1 MDGRTELDLKFQHHI
16 DEKLAIMPAFVDD
29 YYHSI
34 KDKSIKTINS
44 YLAKDIKFFEFV
56 QSNYGIDVNDPY
68 EFVKIKA
75 SAIERFMNEAE
86 GETSNKL
93 TYLYAIKDLFRF
105 LLKDEYIEKNP
116 CDRITA
122 PKNKKEVQRTELN
135 EFDIHQIRQNIKDCK
150 VSTNVMEQHK
160 MYTRN
165 ILLFDMFI
173 TTGLRKSSIIA
184 LNYNDIDFVNSQI
197 RIVEKGNKVRYLPVN
212 EQIIEE
218 IYDYEELRNEILI
231 DTNSNT
237 DALFVSRLG
246 KRMAVGTIDKFV
258 YGVTGSI
265 HKKMSP
271 HKLRA
276 TCATLL
282 IKKTG
287 NIYLVADRLGHA
299 NVETTKRYAHLDD
312 EMREEAIKAM
322 DDIIF

>member
-1 MDGRTELDLKFQHHI
+1 MDGRTELDMKYQHHI
-16 DEKLAIMPAFVDD
+16 DDKLALMPAFIDD

-44 YLAKDIKFFEFV
+44 YLAKDIKFFEFI
-56 QSNYGIDVNDPY
+56 QNQYDIDINDPY
-68 EFVKIKA
+68 EFSKIKA

-93 TYLYAIKDLFRF
+93 IYLYAVKDLFKF

-122 PKNKKEVQRTELN
+122 PKNKKEIKRTELS
-135 EFDIHQIRQNIKDCK
+135 ELDIYQIRQNIKNCK
-150 VSTNVMEQHK
+150 ISTNEMEQQK
-160 MYTRN
+160 MYARN

-173 TTGLRKSSIIA
+173 TTGLRKSSIMA
-184 LNYNDIDFVNSQI
+184 LNYDDVDFDNEQI
-197 RIVEKGNKVRYLPVN
+197 RIIEKGNKIRYLQIN
-212 EQIIEE
+212 EKIIDE
-218 IYDYEELRNEILI
+218 IYDYAILRDQILN
-231 DTNSNT
+231 DTNEST

-246 KRMAVGTIDKFV
+246 NRMSACAIDDFV
-258 YGVTGSI
+258 YRITDSVG
-265 HKKMSP
+265 KRMSP

-312 EMREEAIKAM
+312 EMRQEAVKVM

>member
-1 MDGRTELDLKFQHHI
+1 MDGRTELDMKYQHHI
-16 DEKLAIMPAFVDD
+16 DDKLAAMPAFIDD

-44 YLAKDIKFFEFV
+44 YLAKDIKFFEFI
-56 QSNYGIDVNDPY
+56 QNQYDIDINDPY
-68 EFVKIKA
+68 AFSKIKA
-75 SAIERFMNEAE
+75 SAIERFMNEAT

-93 TYLYAIKDLFRF
+93 TYLYAVKDLFKF

-116 CDRITA
+116 CDRISA
-122 PKNKKEVQRTELN
+122 PKNKKEVKRTELS
-135 EFDIHQIRQNIKDCK
+135 ELDIYQIRQNIKNCK
-150 VSTNVMEQHK
+150 ISTNEMEQQK
-160 MYTRN
+160 MYARN

-173 TTGLRKSSIIA
+173 TTGLRKSSIMA
-184 LNYNDIDFVNSQI
+184 LNYDDVDFDNEQI
-197 RIVEKGNKVRYLPVN
+197 RIVEKGNKIRYLQIN
-212 EQIIEE
+212 EKIIDE
-218 IYDYEELRNEILI
+218 IYDYTNLRDQILN
-231 DTNSNT
+231 DTNEST

-246 KRMAVGTIDKFV
+246 NRMSACAIDDFV
-258 YGVTGSI
+258 YRITDSVG
-265 HKKMSP
+265 KRMSP

-312 EMREEAIKAM
+312 EMRQEAVKAM

>member
-1 MDGRTELDLKFQHHI
+1 MDGRTELDMKYQHHI
-16 DEKLAIMPAFVDD
+16 DDKLAVMPAFIDD

-44 YLAKDIKFFEFV
+44 YLAKDIKFFEFI
-56 QSNYGIDVNDPY
+56 QNQYDIDINDPY
-68 EFVKIKA
+68 AFSKIKA
-75 SAIERFMNEAE
+75 SAIERFMNEAN

-93 TYLYAIKDLFRF
+93 TYLYAIKDLFKF
-105 LLKDEYIEKNP
+105 LLKDEYIKRNP

-135 EFDIHQIRQNIKDCK
+135 EWDIHQIRYNIKNCK
-150 VSTNVMEQHK
+150 MSTNVAEQQK

-184 LNYNDIDFVNSQI
+184 LNYNDIDFINSQI
-197 RIVEKGNKVRYLPVN
+197 RIVEKGNKIRYLPVN
-212 EQIIEE
+212 EKIIEE
-218 IYDYEELRNEILI
+218 IYNYEGLRNEILI
-231 DTNSNT
+231 DTDSNT

-246 KRMAVGTIDKFV
+246 QRMSVGTIDKFV
-258 YGVTGSI
+258 YKVTESV

-287 NIYLVADRLGHA
+287 NIYLVADRLGHS

-312 EMREEAIKAM
+312 EMREEAVKAM